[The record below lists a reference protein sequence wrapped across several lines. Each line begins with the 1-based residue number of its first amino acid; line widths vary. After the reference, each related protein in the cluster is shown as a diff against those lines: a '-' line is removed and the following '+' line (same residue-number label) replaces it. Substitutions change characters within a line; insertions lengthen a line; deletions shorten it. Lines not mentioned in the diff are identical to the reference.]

1 MLSSV
6 LLDSNIISFQPTF
19 QFKFKNPLSKNVA
32 RLVFATPENMGNSH
46 TPYDLSE
53 FIRIFMFLWPA
64 YKNKH
69 TQWRTDR
76 LGDRKSDGHTA
87 ALRTHI
93 HAFQKQAEKCAQHF
107 TTHCKS
113 RQNSYVAFLHFPA
126 SVDMCYCTR
135 RLQKSG
141 ISHHIILPPRTEILG
156 RLHTSVK
163 VTILR
168 IPVTRTADHPPY
180 TGKPNTMS
188 PDRRTDIHLNALC
201 KSTLQKIR
209 KKD

>member
-1 MLSSV
+1 MADRQTGFLSPS
-6 LLDSNIISFQPTF
+6 L
-19 QFKFKNPLSKNVA
+19 
-32 RLVFATPENMGNSH
+32 
-46 TPYDLSE
+46 
-53 FIRIFMFLWPA
+53 
-64 YKNKH
+64 
-69 TQWRTDR
+69 
-76 LGDRKSDGHTA
+76 DGHTA

-168 IPVTRTADHPPY
+168 IPVTHTADHPPY

-201 KSTLQKIR
+201 KSTLQKIH

>member
-69 TQWRTDR
+69 THNGGQTDW
-76 LGDRKSDGHTA
+76 
-87 ALRTHI
+87 
-93 HAFQKQAEKCAQHF
+93 
-107 TTHCKS
+107 
-113 RQNSYVAFLHFPA
+113 V
-126 SVDMCYCTR
+126 
-135 RLQKSG
+135 
-141 ISHHIILPPRTEILG
+141 TE
-156 RLHTSVK
+156 S
-163 VTILR
+163 
-168 IPVTRTADHPPY
+168 
-180 TGKPNTMS
+180 
-188 PDRRTDIHLNALC
+188 RTDILPRWGHTSMHFRNRQKNVHNILQHIVKADKTHMSLFCIFQQALTCVIAPDVC
-201 KSTLQKIR
+201 KNPEFPII
-209 KKD
+209 